1 MEALK
6 INNTEIHS
14 LEELRQHF
22 DLNQV
27 ITAFL
32 DCSLEKWLANCFY
45 EKQAEQV
52 RSLDHAIDTNIEL
65 ELCRILGVD
74 YVASGYL
81 SEEQRIDYERKCR
94 IIQQHSDDPK
104 LLEHALD
111 TATNQAELA
120 EFLHND
126 KHRIYLCGTSFNVP
140 IRISGVHYIGI
151 GNPKM
156 EAAFTEEQYRRA
168 GITFEGIDLPKDIT
182 SETISVAEQAAAANG
197 YDNFAE
203 KHCPLASALH
213 FSMKGHRLSKHL
225 RLSWDTS
232 VASEFYKSKYAA
244 ECAVKKEVDSAYDQ
258 ANDFFIPGS
267 RSCIASE
274 LADRYAVFIKRGCG
288 SIVEQLV
295 PWCARSN
302 ALKPRLQDMEKLI
315 VSAAENLRKL
325 FEQELSES
333 SDYYRMYKRSYFHE
347 RIDIEKN
354 DYNVDMF
361 DSDILN
367 GIARLIHDDSE
378 YDVRDMYETM
388 SEMED
393 DVNSHADTFFGRAY
407 EAFCEY
413 CEEIEEIAEEIGADL
428 SGDDMEKL
436 GIKRVENAS

>member
-6 INNTEIHS
+6 IYDKEIHS
-14 LEELRQHF
+14 LEELRQNF
-22 DLNQV
+22 DLSQV
-27 ITAFL
+27 VAAFL
-32 DCSLEKWLANCFY
+32 DCSLEKWLADCFY
-45 EKQAEQV
+45 EKQANQV
-52 RSLDHAIDTNIEL
+52 RKLDHAIDPDIER
-65 ELCRILGVD
+65 ELCQILGVD
-74 YVASGYL
+74 YIASGYL
-81 SEEQRIDYERKCR
+81 SEEQRLVYERKCR

-120 EFLHND
+120 EFLHSD
-126 KHRIYLCGTSFNVP
+126 KRRIYLCGSSFNVP

-168 GITFEGIDLPKDIT
+168 GITFEGIDLPKEIT
-182 SETISVAEQAAAANG
+182 KETISDAEMAAAANG

-203 KHCPLASALH
+203 KHCALASTIH
-213 FSMKGHRLSKHL
+213 FAMKGHRISKRL
-225 RLSWDTS
+225 RLSWDS
-232 VASEFYKSKYAA
+232 DVATEFYKSKYAA

-258 ANDFFIPGS
+258 ANGYFTPGS
-267 RSCIASE
+267 SSCISIVTS
-274 LADRYAVFIKRGCG
+274 DRYAAFILRACCD
-288 SIVEQLV
+288 IMERLV
-295 PWCARSN
+295 PWCDRSN
-302 ALKPRLQDMEKLI
+302 DLKLRLQKM
-315 VSAAENLRKL
+315 ENLILSAPKNLRERL
-325 FEQELSES
+325 NQELSES
-333 SDYYRMYKRSYFHE
+333 ADYYRMYKRSYFHD

-388 SEMED
+388 NEMEN

-407 EAFCEY
+407 DIFREY

-428 SGDDMEKL
+428 SGDDMDKL
-436 GIKRVENAS
+436 GIKRVEKAS

>member
-1 MEALK
+1 METLK
-6 INNTEIHS
+6 INNTEIHF

-27 ITAFL
+27 VTAFL

-65 ELCRILGVD
+65 VLCRILGVD

-94 IIQQHSDDPK
+94 IIQQYTDDPK

-151 GNPKM
+151 EKPKM
-156 EAAFTEEQYRRA
+156 EAVFTEEQYRRA

-203 KHCPLASALH
+203 KHCALASTLH

-225 RLSWDTS
+225 RLTWDTS

-258 ANDFFIPGS
+258 ANSFFIPGS
-267 RSCIASE
+267 QSCIANE

-288 SIVEQLV
+288 SIAEQLA
-295 PWCARSN
+295 PWCVRN
-302 ALKPRLQDMEKLI
+302 NVLKTRLQDMEKLI
-315 VSAAENLRKL
+315 VSAAENLRKQ
-325 FEQELSES
+325 FEQELSER

-354 DYNVDMF
+354 DYNIDLF
-361 DSDILN
+361 DSDLLN
-367 GIARLIHDDSE
+367 GLARLIHDDSE

-407 EAFCEY
+407 EPFREY
-413 CEEIEEIAEEIGADL
+413 CEEIEIIAEEIGADL
-428 SGDDMEKL
+428 SGDDMDKL
-436 GIKRVENAS
+436 GIKRFEKAS

>member
-14 LEELRQHF
+14 LEELRQNF

-27 ITAFL
+27 VTVFL
-32 DCSLEKWLANCFY
+32 DCSLEKWLADCFY
-45 EKQAEQV
+45 EKQADQV
-52 RSLDHAIDTNIEL
+52 RSLDHTIDPDIEL

-74 YVASGYL
+74 FVAAGYL
-81 SEEQRIDYERKCR
+81 SEEQRMVYERKCR
-94 IIQQHSDDPK
+94 IIQQYSDDPR

-126 KHRIYLCGTSFNVP
+126 KRKIYLCGTSFNVP

-151 GNPKM
+151 GKPKM

-168 GITFEGIDLPKDIT
+168 GITFEGIDLPKEIAR
-182 SETISVAEQAAAANG
+182 ETISVAEQAAAANG

-203 KHCPLASALH
+203 KHNALATLIH
-213 FSMKGHRLSKHL
+213 FAIKGRRLSSYL
-225 RLSWDTS
+225 RLSWDTD
-232 VASEFYKSKYAA
+232 VASEFYKSKYSA
-244 ECAVKKEVDSAYDQ
+244 ENAVKKEVDAAYDQ
-258 ANDFFIPGS
+258 ANNYFIPN
-267 RSCIASE
+267 RHSCIANE
-274 LADRYAVFIKRGCG
+274 LAEQYSAFIIRGCG
-288 SIVEQLV
+288 NIVEQLA
-295 PWCARSN
+295 PWCARN
-302 ALKPRLQDMEKLI
+302 NTLKIRLQEMEKRI
-315 VSAAENLRKL
+315 SSSANNLRNL
-325 FEQELSES
+325 FETELYES
-333 SDYYRMYKRSYFHE
+333 SDYYHMYKRSYFHE
-347 RIDIEKN
+347 KVDIEKN
-354 DYNVDMF
+354 DYNVDLF
-361 DSDILN
+361 DSDLLN

-378 YDVRDMYETM
+378 YDVRNLFETM

-393 DVNSHADTFFGRAY
+393 DVNSHADTFFSRAY

-428 SGDDMEKL
+428 SGDDMNKL

>member
-6 INNTEIHS
+6 INNKEINS
-14 LEELRQHF
+14 LEELRQNF
-22 DLNQV
+22 DLSQV
-27 ITAFL
+27 VTAFL
-32 DCSLEKWLANCFY
+32 DCSLEKWLADYFY
-45 EKQAEQV
+45 EKQSDQV
-52 RSLDHAIDTNIEL
+52 HKLDHTIGSEIER
-65 ELCRILGVD
+65 ELCRILGIN

-120 EFLHND
+120 EFLHSD
-126 KHRIYLCGTSFNVP
+126 KRRIYLCGSSFNVP

-168 GITFEGIDLPKDIT
+168 GITFEGIDLPKEIT
-182 SETISVAEQAAAANG
+182 KETITDAEMAAAANG

-203 KHCPLASALH
+203 KHCALASYLH
-213 FSMKGHRLSKHL
+213 FSMKGQRLSKHL

-232 VASEFYKSKYAA
+232 VASEFYQSKYAA
-244 ECAVKKEVDSAYDQ
+244 QCAVKKEVDSAYDQ
-258 ANDFFIPGS
+258 ANSFFVPGS
-267 RSCIASE
+267 QSCIANE
-274 LADRYAVFIKRGCG
+274 LADRYTIFIKRGCG
-288 SIVEQLV
+288 SIVDQLT
-295 PWCARSN
+295 PWCARNN
-302 ALKPRLQDMEKLI
+302 ALKTRLQEMEKLI
-315 VSAAENLRKL
+315 VSASENLRKL

-367 GIARLIHDDSE
+367 GLARLIHDDSE

-388 SEMED
+388 SEMEN
-393 DVNSHADTFFGRAY
+393 DVNSHADTFFGCAY
-407 EAFCEY
+407 DAFREY
-413 CEEIEEIAEEIGADL
+413 CEKIEEIAEEIGADL
-428 SGDDMEKL
+428 SGDDIGKL
-436 GIKRVENAS
+436 GIKLVEKAS

>member
-6 INNTEIHS
+6 INNTKIHP

-27 ITAFL
+27 VTAFL
-32 DCSLEKWLANCFY
+32 DCSLEKWLADCFY
-45 EKQAEQV
+45 EKQSDQV
-52 RSLDHAIDTNIEL
+52 RSLDHAIAPDIEL

-74 YVASGYL
+74 YVAAGYL
-81 SEEQRIDYERKCR
+81 SEEQRMVYERKCR
-94 IIQQHSDDPK
+94 IIQQYTDDPK

-126 KHRIYLCGTSFNVP
+126 KRRIFLCGSSFNVP

-168 GITFEGIDLPKDIT
+168 GITFEGIDLPKEIIK
-182 SETISVAEQAAAANG
+182 ETISDAEQAAAANG
-197 YDNFAE
+197 YDNYAE
-203 KHCPLASALH
+203 KHCELASSLH
-213 FSMKGHRLSKHL
+213 FSMKGSRLSKHL

-232 VASEFYKSKYAA
+232 VASEFYKSKHAA

-258 ANDFFIPGS
+258 ANAFFVPGS
-267 RSCIASE
+267 QSCIASE
-274 LADRYAVFIKRGCG
+274 LADRYAIFIKRGCS
-288 SIVEQLV
+288 SIVEQLA
-295 PWCARSN
+295 PWCARNS
-302 ALKPRLQDMEKLI
+302 ALKSRLQDMEKLL
-315 VSAAENLRKL
+315 VSTAENLRKL
-325 FEQELSES
+325 FEQELFES
-333 SDYYRMYKRSYFHE
+333 ADYYRMYKRNYFHE

-361 DSDILN
+361 GSDFLN
-367 GIARLIHDDSE
+367 GLARLLHDDSE

-388 SEMED
+388 REMEE
-393 DVNSHADTFFGRAY
+393 DVNSRADTFFGRAY

-428 SGDDMEKL
+428 SGDDMDKL